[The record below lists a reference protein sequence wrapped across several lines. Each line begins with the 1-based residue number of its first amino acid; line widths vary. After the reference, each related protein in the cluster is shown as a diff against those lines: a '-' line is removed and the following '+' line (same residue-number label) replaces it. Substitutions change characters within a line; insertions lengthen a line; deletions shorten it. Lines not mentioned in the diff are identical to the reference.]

1 MNHFMI
7 DLETMGLGVRP
18 AIVAIGAVHMD
29 ERGLI
34 QSAGF
39 YRVVDLQS
47 NIDAGL
53 RMDASTVEW
62 WLQQSDE
69 ARAALLVAERV
80 PLREALS
87 DLSDWVTD
95 QLDLSTPDG
104 VWGNEVASDNVW
116 LASAYAAIGSPRPWP
131 HTADRCYRTFRA
143 QHSDVPARATP
154 PGTVEHNALHD
165 AYYQAQHMADICAA
179 KDISFT

>member
-7 DLETMGLGVRP
+7 DLETMALAPNP

-34 QSAGF
+34 QSDGF
-39 YRVVDLQS
+39 YRTVDLQS
-47 NIDAGL
+47 SMDAGL
-53 RMDASTVEW
+53 PVDAGTIMW
-62 WLQQSDE
+62 WLGQSDD

-95 QLDLSTPDG
+95 QLDMSTPDG
-104 VWGNEVASDNVW
+104 VWGNGAASDNVW
-116 LASAYAAIGSPRPWP
+116 LTSAYAAVGSPRPWS
-131 HTADRCYRTFRA
+131 HKADRCYRTFRA
-143 QHSDVPARATP
+143 QHRDVPADEWVG
-154 PGTVEHNALHD
+154 GTAHNALDD
-165 AYYQAQHMADICAA
+165 ARYQAAHMAKICNV
-179 KDISFT
+179 KDMIFT